1 MSALWL
7 STNPSASDATLL
19 LSININSEMHGLT
32 RYEVGDNA
40 DFYLA
45 LAPQQYQLERAIQSF
60 HCGVLFQSWGIGM
73 AFRVD
78 EHVGVIDFLERELM
92 MLEQKII
99 VKSKRF
105 SPQSEVAADVYLDLA
120 LSRRLGRAA
129 SPPNLS

>member
-1 MSALWL
+1 M
-7 STNPSASDATLL
+7 
-19 LSININSEMHGLT
+19 
-32 RYEVGDNA
+32 
-40 DFYLA
+40 
-45 LAPQQYQLERAIQSF
+45 LAPLQYQLERAIQSF
-60 HCGVLFQSWGIGM
+60 HCGVLFQSCGIGV

-99 VKSKRF
+99 VKSKRS
-105 SPQSEVAADVYLDLA
+105 SPQSEVAADVYLDLT